1 MILPVVVGWLW
12 DRIEESHEGVGSPGS
27 SHICELGGSDSMLY
41 DQRQYL
47 RILNLYALVVEALTQ
62 EPPSDERLVDGLWL
76 TVKLL
81 MHATTAHWLSKGTD
95 VQQALRRPG
104 LVFDW
109 PSVTVLARSA
119 LECLLAFYYVFV
131 DPQTEDDIEFRY
143 AAWKLGGFSQR
154 ERFPAQLPESQA
166 KLAQEK
172 QLNAALREKI
182 KGTRQFQSLSRRKK
196 RAVLKGRL
204 WHLISWSEM
213 AELAGLGKKY
223 SQFLYG
229 YLSGYA
235 HPSSLATLQI
245 AQAGSTEEQRE
256 QLHGALGFVIVVLS
270 SIIHVLAK
278 QFPQVEPI
286 LDEHPDVAR
295 LVLVYATAASLLE

>member
-1 MILPVVVGWLW
+1 
-12 DRIEESHEGVGSPGS
+12 
-27 SHICELGGSDSMLY
+27 MLY
-41 DQRQYL
+41 DERQYL

-95 VQQALRRPG
+95 VQQALRRSG
-104 LVFDW
+104 RILDW

-131 DPQTEDDIEFRY
+131 DPQTQDDVEFRY
-143 AAWKLGGFSQR
+143 AAWKLSGFSQR
-154 ERFPAQLPESQA
+154 ERFPAQLPESQS

-182 KGTRQFQSLSRRKK
+182 KGTRQFQCLSRDKK

-204 WHLISWSEM
+204 WHLITWSEM
-213 AELAGLGKKY
+213 AELAELGKKY

-229 YLSGYA
+229 YLSSYA
-235 HPSSLATLQI
+235 HPTSLAALQI

-270 SIIHVLAK
+270 RMIDVLAK
-278 QFPQVEPI
+278 QFRQAERVLGEQ
-286 LDEHPDVAR
+286 PDVAQ
-295 LVLVYATAASLLE
+295 LVRMYATAASLLE